1 MYNLDVRDE
10 IRWMIEAKRKQLLRD
25 MSQLEMVNLA
35 VHPGEEARRKL
46 KSLENEYY
54 ALEGID
60 KRREEWEASWQWLRE
75 KKRG

>member
-1 MYNLDVRDE
+1 
-10 IRWMIEAKRKQLLRD
+10 
-25 MSQLEMVNLA
+25 MSQLRMVNLA

-46 KSLENEYY
+46 KNLENEYF

-60 KRREEWEASWQWLRE
+60 KRREEWEASWQWLKE